1 MDPDAKVQV
10 ATLGTALYY
19 TTKKNSKGTF
29 DFIGQNGSYAGEE
42 ALLSALSL
50 NDYHR
55 IYGLASTPDFGGQPN
70 TIDTTTLDNTK
81 AETSVLGLQPAA
93 EVTYEINMMTFA
105 DVPKDGTEHNL
116 RAVKALADASPKE
129 AGKAHWVVVKASG
142 VIIEYDATTSISYTA
157 DAQQDIEKFSIYH
170 DVKSDIAVSLPAES
184 AKSI

>member
-19 TTKKNSKGTF
+19 RPVKEAATN
-29 DFIGQNGSYAGEE
+29 FIGKNGTYTSSSLLTALEE
-42 ALLSALSL
+42 EGCV
-50 NDYHR
+50 R

-105 DVPKDGTEHNL
+105 DVPEGVKHNL
-116 RAVKALADASPKE
+116 RAVKAMADDKI
-129 AGKAHWVVVKASG
+129 KAHWIVVKASG
-142 VIIEYDATTSISYTA
+142 VIIEYDAITNISYTA

-170 DVKSDIAVSLPAES
+170 DVKSDIAVSLPAEG
-184 AKSI
+184 

>member
-1 MDPDAKVQV
+1 MDPDAKIQQ

-19 TTKKNSKGTF
+19 RPFTTESTN
-29 DFIGQNGSYAGEE
+29 FIGQNGSYSADDLE
-42 ALLSALSL
+42 AALA
-50 NDYHR
+50 DEGCVR

-105 DVPKDGTEHNL
+105 DVPEGVQHNL
-116 RAVKALADASPKE
+116 RAVKALADDKI
-129 AGKAHWVVVKASG
+129 KAHWIVVKASG
-142 VIIEYDATTSISYTA
+142 VIIEYDAITNISYTA

-170 DVKSDIAVSLPAES
+170 DVRSDIKVSLPEES
-184 AKSI
+184 QVSL

>member
-19 TTKKNSKGTF
+19 RPAVTGSSN
-29 DFIGQNGSYAGEE
+29 FIGQNGSYNPDDLVNALEE
-42 ALLSALSL
+42 EGCV
-50 NDYHR
+50 R

-105 DVPKDGTEHNL
+105 DVPNGVSHNL
-116 RAVKALADASPKE
+116 RAVKAMADDKV
-129 AGKAHWVVVKASG
+129 KAHWIVVKASG
-142 VIIEYDATTSISYTA
+142 VIIEYDAVTNISYTA
-157 DAQQDIEKFSIYH
+157 DAQQDIEKFNIYH
-170 DVKSDIAVSLPAES
+170 DVKSDIAVSLPAETS
-184 AKSI
+184 K

>member
-19 TTKKNSKGTF
+19 REYKTENNFVGSKGAYTLP
-29 DFIGQNGSYAGEE
+29 EE
-42 ALLSALSL
+42 QTDIKAWLETQGFK
-50 NDYHR
+50 R
-55 IYGLASTPDFGGQPN
+55 IYGLSSTPDFGGQPN

-105 DVPKDGTEHNL
+105 DVPVGVQHNL
-116 RAVKALADASPKE
+116 RAVKTMADDKV
-129 AGKAHWVVVKASG
+129 KAHWIVVKASG
-142 VIIEYDATTSISYTA
+142 VIIEYDAVSNISYTA

-170 DVKSDIAVSLPAES
+170 DVKSDIVVSLPAE
-184 AKSI
+184 K

>member
-19 TTKKNSKGTF
+19 REYKTEGNFVGNKGAYTLP
-29 DFIGQNGSYAGEE
+29 EE
-42 ALLSALSL
+42 QTDIKAWLETQGFK
-50 NDYHR
+50 R

-93 EVTYEINMMTFA
+93 EVTYEINMMDFNS
-105 DVPKDGTEHNL
+105 VPTGVEHNL
-116 RAVKALADASPKE
+116 KAVKTMADAEPKV
-129 AGKAHWVVVKASG
+129 KAHWIVVKASG
-142 VIIEYDATTSISYTA
+142 VIIEYDAITNISYTA

-170 DVKSDIAVSLPAES
+170 DVKSDIAVSLPA
-184 AKSI
+184 AK

>member
-19 TTKKNSKGTF
+19 TTTTGK
-29 DFIGQNGSYAGEE
+29 FIGQNGSYNPDQLMSELEG
-42 ALLSALSL
+42 
-50 NDYHR
+50 YTR

-105 DVPKDGTEHNL
+105 DVPSGVQHNL
-116 RAVKALADASPKE
+116 RAVKAMADDKV
-129 AGKAHWVVVKASG
+129 KAHWIVVKASG
-142 VIIEYDATTSISYTA
+142 VIIEYDATTNISYTA

-170 DVKSDIAVSLPAES
+170 DVKSDIVVSLPNES
-184 AKSI
+184 SL